1 MSLANNEQTSAVSS
15 SLPRILFIVD
25 HRNWAHDF
33 KTTNLAGVLANEY
46 DVRKLYQDE
55 VTAED
60 LDRADV
66 LVVYYWFQLEKMQRI
81 LADLKRNS
89 HKLAM
94 GVCSHSE
101 IEGTRGEEGIAT
113 LREWARC
120 VFALNSYLYDTCRAV
135 LEAEVFY
142 TPGGVDT
149 NFFQPATEKKPAGVM
164 RVGWAGSLANHGD
177 SHRGY
182 LDVIVPAVALLAD
195 VELVTASREDL
206 WRGPE
211 EMREFYRSLD
221 VYVCASRDEG
231 SPNTC
236 LEAAACGI
244 PLVTTRVGNMPEL
257 VRTGVNGFL
266 VERSIGNIA
275 SKLVLLR
282 DDLKLRTSLARNIR
296 EDIQAWDWSFRSGA
310 YREMFETILSQG
322 RVRLSPRTQAI
333 TSNKRSSKTPPA
345 SYVIVDEHQS
355 VKRALL
361 LKAEETLPLIP
372 DRFYETHR
380 VPDVTIVMLSYGR
393 LEQTLNAIRALKKH
407 VRVPFKFLLI
417 DNGSDDE
424 TREGLR
430 KAASSWNRVQL
441 LLLNENL
448 GCAGGRMRG
457 LDRVTTD
464 YVLFIDN
471 DIEVLPG
478 TIEHLIL
485 GLEMNP
491 DAIGTAG
498 NIIYPN
504 GEVHLCGGEY
514 SVRGGVFHF
523 ELLGAGRRFDES
535 LGQSRFCEWIPG
547 GLTLL
552 RTAALKNNPYDL
564 GLRSYYEDLEW
575 CYRLNRM
582 GIGCFYRNV
591 EALAI
596 HHHESKIPPASLPV
610 IERHTQS
617 IKYISAVAHFYKTHG
632 AVLRSFFGFM
642 PEFGD
647 FTDERC
653 LWASRIFLRMAA
665 TCGTEWAFEKCSG
678 EQLSSLLAPE
688 PTATQLASNIAL
700 IEALADKISEL
711 AGEPSENQRSIQTPA
726 KLSDNQRTSAI
737 PSSGES
743 A

>member
-1 MSLANNEQTSAVSS
+1 LPGIPRTTNEESRLVSS
-15 SLPRILFIVD
+15 NRLARILFIVD
-25 HRNWAHDF
+25 HRNWAQDF
-33 KTTNLAGVLANEY
+33 KTTNLARVLANQY
-46 DVRKLYQDE
+46 DIRKLYQDE

-81 LADLKRNS
+81 LADLRRNS

-101 IEGTRGEEGIAT
+101 IEGIRGEEGIAT
-113 LREWARC
+113 LRDWARC
-120 VFALNSYLYDTCRAV
+120 VFALNSQLYNTCQSV

-149 NFFQPATEKKPAGVM
+149 NFYQPATAKRPAGVM
-164 RVGWAGSLANHGD
+164 LVGWAGSLTNHGPD
-177 SHRGY
+177 HRGY
-182 LDVIVPAVALLAD
+182 HDLIVPAVALLAD
-195 VELVTASREDL
+195 VELVTAIREDV
-206 WRGPE
+206 WRGLE
-211 EMREFYRSLD
+211 DMREFYRSLD

-266 VERSIGNIA
+266 VERSVGNIA

-282 DDLKLRTSLARNIR
+282 DDPKLRTLLGRNIH
-296 EDIQAWDWSFRSGA
+296 EDIQAWDWSFRSEA
-310 YREMFETILSQG
+310 YREMFETILRPG
-322 RVRLSPRTQAI
+322 RVRFSRRTQSI
-333 TSNKRSSKTPPA
+333 TSNKESSKSPPA
-345 SYVIVDEHQS
+345 SSVIVDDPQS

-361 LKAEETLPLIP
+361 LKAEETLALIP
-372 DRFYETHR
+372 DRFYEEHR
-380 VPDVTIVMLSYGR
+380 TAEVTIIMLSYGR
-393 LEQTLNAIRALKKH
+393 LEQTLNAIRALREH

-424 TREGLR
+424 TKEGLR
-430 KAASSWNRVQL
+430 KAASSWNRVEL
-441 LLLNENL
+441 LLLDENL
-448 GCAGGRMRG
+448 GCAGGRMHG

-471 DIEVLPG
+471 DIEVLLG
-478 TIEHLIL
+478 TVEHLML

-523 ELLGAGRRFDES
+523 ELLGAGQRFDES
-535 LGQSRFCEWIPG
+535 LGQSGFCEWIPG

-552 RTAALKNNPYDL
+552 RTAALQNNPYDL

-575 CYRLNRM
+575 CYRLNQM

-596 HHHESKIPPASLPV
+596 HHHESKIPPASLPS
-610 IERHTQS
+610 IQRKIQS
-617 IKYISAVAHFYKTHG
+617 SKYVLAVAHFYETHG
-632 AVLRSFFGFM
+632 AILKSFFDFM

-647 FTDERC
+647 FSEERC
-653 LWASRIFLRMAA
+653 LRAARIFLKVANA
-665 TCGTEWAFEKCSG
+665 CGIEWALENCSG
-678 EQLSSLLAPE
+678 AQLAGLSTPI
-688 PTATQLASNIAL
+688 PTAIQVENNIAL
-700 IEALADKISEL
+700 IEALTEHISEL
-711 AGEPSENQRSIQTPA
+711 AGRPS
-726 KLSDNQRTSAI
+726 KAI
-737 PSSGES
+737 SLNPGAAIE
-743 A
+743 

>member
-1 MSLANNEQTSAVSS
+1 MPGIPRTTNEESRLVSS
-15 SLPRILFIVD
+15 NRLARILFIVD

-33 KTTNLAGVLANEY
+33 KTTNLARALANQY
-46 DVRKLYQDE
+46 DIRKLYQDE

-81 LADLKRNS
+81 LGDLRRNS

-101 IEGTRGEEGIAT
+101 IEGIRGEEGIAT

-120 VFALNSYLYDTCRAV
+120 VFALNLQLYNTCQSV

-149 NFFQPATEKKPAGVM
+149 NFYQPATEKRPAGAM
-164 RVGWAGSLANHGD
+164 RVGWAGSLTNHGPD
-177 SHRGY
+177 HRGY
-182 LDVIVPAVALLAD
+182 HDLIVPAVALLAD
-195 VELVTASREDL
+195 VELVSAAREDV

-211 EMREFYRSLD
+211 DMREFYRSLD

-266 VERSIGNIA
+266 VERSVGNIA

-282 DDLKLRTSLARNIR
+282 DDLKLRTLLGRNIH
-296 EDIQAWDWSFRSGA
+296 EDIQAWDWSFRSEA
-310 YREMFETILSQG
+310 YQETFEKALNRSRG
-322 RVRLSPRTQAI
+322 YGSGRTQSVTNEGSKAPPVL
-333 TSNKRSSKTPPA
+333 SSSADDP
-345 SYVIVDEHQS
+345 QS
-355 VKRALL
+355 VKRALMR
-361 LKAEETLPLIP
+361 KAEESLSLIP
-372 DRFYETHR
+372 NGFYEEHR
-380 VPDVTIVMLSYGR
+380 TADVTIVILSYGR
-393 LEQTLNAIRALKKH
+393 LEQTLNAIRALREH

-424 TREGLR
+424 TKDGLLQV
-430 KAASSWNRVQL
+430 ASSWDRLEL
-441 LLLNENL
+441 LLLNDNL
-448 GCAGGRMRG
+448 GCAGGRMHG
-457 LDRVTTD
+457 LARVTTD

-478 TIEHLIL
+478 AVEHLIHS
-485 GLEMNP
+485 LESHR
-491 DAIGTAG
+491 DAIGVAG
-498 NIIYPN
+498 NIIYPD
-504 GEVHLCGGEY
+504 GSVHLCGGEY
-514 SVRGGVFHF
+514 RVEGGVFHF
-523 ELLGAGRRFDES
+523 ELLGSGQRFDEPIGRS
-535 LGQSRFCEWIPG
+535 GFCEWIPG

-552 RTAALKNNPYDL
+552 RTAVLKDNPYDL
-564 GLRSYYEDLEW
+564 GLSSYYEDLEW

-610 IERHTQS
+610 IQRHTQS

-632 AVLRSFFGFM
+632 AILRSFFGFM

-653 LWASRIFLRMAA
+653 LWASRMFLRMAV

-678 EQLSSLLAPE
+678 EQLSSLLAPK
-688 PTATQLASNIAL
+688 PTATQLASNVAL
-700 IEALADKISEL
+700 IEAFAEKISEL
-711 AGEPSENQRSIQTPA
+711 AGEPSENQRSIHP
-726 KLSDNQRTSAI
+726 RRR
-737 PSSGES
+737 
-743 A
+743 